1 MWAIYRKI
9 SPNKIFGNSTSYLRG
24 TCNIYTYNK
33 TGKTKGF
40 AFKRVLAH
48 VVNKLIKLDGITYY
62 ELRVGEVT
70 STRKRTNSNTSNES
84 QRSSVVVTNHT

>member
-48 VVNKLIKLDGITYY
+48 VVNKLIKLDGINTTSC
-62 ELRVGEVT
+62 ELETLHQLEKEPTATLPMNLKGLP
-70 STRKRTNSNTSNES
+70 
-84 QRSSVVVTNHT
+84 